1 MMLDIIK
8 KASLGAVGNTNP
20 VAFSYGTVTEA
31 TPLQIQVDQ
40 RFILSGNAL
49 VLPESIMESKIEL
62 DGKEIVVRRGLAKG
76 DRVLMVRMQGGQSYI
91 VLDRLVNPL

>member
-1 MMLDIIK
+1 MLDIIK

-20 VAFSYGTVTEA
+20 VAFSYGTVMEA
-31 TPLQIQVDQ
+31 APLKIQVDQ

-49 VLPESIMESKIEL
+49 VLPESVMESKIEL
-62 DGKEIVVRRGLAKG
+62 NGQEVVLRPGLAAG

-91 VLDRLVNPL
+91 VLDRLVSPI

>member
-1 MMLDIIK
+1 MLDIIK
-8 KASLGAVGNTNP
+8 KASLGAVGSTNP

-49 VLPESIMESKIEL
+49 VLPESVMESKVSI
-62 DGKEIVVRRGLAKG
+62 DGREVVLRRGLVTG

-91 VLDRLVNPL
+91 VLDRLVSPI